1 MSLPILGTCLIASS
15 SDSLL
20 EFINLLMAH
29 QMYSPYGTFLF
40 TTLMGWALGEEALNQ
55 KTFIGML
62 FVIFGVSI
70 CVSSK
75 T

>member
-40 TTLMGWALGEEALNQ
+40 TTL
-55 KTFIGML
+55 FIINAFL
-62 FVIFGVSI
+62 I
-70 CVSSK
+70 SK
-75 T
+75 ENMYYVQMVDSHIIE